1 MYSVWG
7 GLVGSM
13 LHAMGLLSPAP
24 PQCGGVDSGY
34 DYLAA
39 VFCVGYEFYDFFFH
53 SGQDLVLYLACVQH
67 ITRV

>member
-24 PQCGGVDSGY
+24 PQCGGVDCGY

-39 VFCVGYEFYDFFFH
+39 VSCMGYEFCDFFPL
-53 SGQDLVLYLACVQH
+53 G
-67 ITRV
+67 